1 MSRSKGKVAIITGA
15 GAGIDRAS
23 TERFAEE
30 DAHVVGIG
38 RTYESWLV
46 TCSIRGRQ
54 MKLWHELCS

>member
-46 TCSIRGRQ
+46 TARSGVG
-54 MKLWHELCS
+54 K